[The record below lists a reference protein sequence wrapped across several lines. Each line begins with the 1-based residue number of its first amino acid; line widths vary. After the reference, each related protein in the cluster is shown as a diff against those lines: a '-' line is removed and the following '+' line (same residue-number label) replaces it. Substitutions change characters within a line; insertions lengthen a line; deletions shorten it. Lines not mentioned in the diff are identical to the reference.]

1 MRGFRNYDFKYFLH
15 KVREYR
21 YTRERGNN
29 RKGYKRRTSPLLGSR
44 GKETATNQG
53 KPSRELGQT
62 RAKGAGRGAREVSV
76 TENAADIAPVGKTQQ
91 ETAGG
96 PGRRREDTGGP
107 SRSPRAKSADRPEQ
121 IRGPR
126 EEADRPGSQAQAGP
140 AGLSVRH
147 ACHGDSSRPEEAAA
161 RTLAPS
167 RGSECASV
175 LCSLNACFSPPARA
189 PSRCRG
195 PSALKTG
202 ERWLFA
208 PHVRAP
214 NSSGHQYFFFHG
226 SRFCIYIYFS
236 GTYDLKVNK
245 EGVNNGNDNN
255 DNYC

>member
-1 MRGFRNYDFKYFLH
+1 MRGFRNYDFKYLLH

-76 TENAADIAPVGKTQQ
+76 TENAADIAPVGKTQR

-96 PGRRREDTGGP
+96 PVRRREDTGGP
-107 SRSPRAKSADRPEQ
+107 SRNRPEQ

-126 EEADRPGSQAQAGP
+126 GEADRPGSQARAGP

-147 ACHGDSSRPEEAAA
+147 ACHGDLSTFGRGGGQNAGSVA
-161 RTLAPS
+161 R
-167 RGSECASV
+167 
-175 LCSLNACFSPPARA
+175 
-189 PSRCRG
+189 
-195 PSALKTG
+195 
-202 ERWLFA
+202 
-208 PHVRAP
+208 
-214 NSSGHQYFFFHG
+214 Q
-226 SRFCIYIYFS
+226 
-236 GTYDLKVNK
+236 
-245 EGVNNGNDNN
+245 
-255 DNYC
+255 